1 MRNHVRN
8 HRESDVDAQ
17 LSELHKQHGDRDEFW
32 EIVAYIAGYVLLIAL
47 VWAIWDLRG
56 VGAVLIASAVVAVLL
71 FARSALV
78 SILAI
83 VLGVLGLMA
92 YFHIVWQVL

>member
-1 MRNHVRN
+1 MQHRPGNH
-8 HRESDVDAQ
+8 HESDVEAQ
-17 LSELHKQHGDRDEFW
+17 LDELHEQHGDRDDPW
-32 EIVAYIAGYVLLIAL
+32 EIAAYVGGYVLLLAL

-56 VGAVLIASAVVAVLL
+56 VGAVLIVSAVVAVLM

-83 VLGVLGLMA
+83 VLGLLVLMV
-92 YFHIVWQVL
+92 YFHLAWQVL

>member
-1 MRNHVRN
+1 MRNPARDPH
-8 HRESDVDAQ
+8 ESDVDAQ
-17 LSELHKQHGDRDEFW
+17 LSRLHKQHGDRDDFW
-32 EIVAYIAGYVLLIAL
+32 EIVAYVGGKVLLLAL

-56 VGAVLIASAVVAVLL
+56 VGVVLIISVVAAVLL

-83 VLGVLGLMA
+83 VLGVLGLMI
-92 YFHIVWQVL
+92 YFHLAWQVL